1 MAQRK
6 GFFNIQIQ
14 SKQELFDLFEDTLAQ
29 SGANSKAEF
38 LRSLIDSYLNPEESN
53 TSELRKL
60 EESLKT
66 LEENLR
72 AANEEK
78 DKLVSRLELY
88 ETEEMKA
95 VLKKHKGEKL
105 VFKNSN
111 GEKMTIE
118 INDLP
123 DVFSA
128 IFNSVKIK

>member
-1 MAQRK
+1 MAQRA
-6 GFFNIQIQ
+6 GFRNIQIQ
-14 SKQELFDLFEDTLAQ
+14 AKPEMYELFEDTYLQ

-38 LRSLIDSYLNPEESN
+38 QRILLDNYLNPEDSN
-53 TSELRKL
+53 TSELRKA

-66 LEENLR
+66 IEENLR
-72 AANEEK
+72 IANEEK
-78 DKLVSRLELY
+78 VKLMSRLGLY
-88 ETEEMKA
+88 ETEEMKT

-111 GEKMTIE
+111 GAKMTIE